1 MTSKTIEK
9 LLPLSRD
16 IESSTVTVNNS
27 DDFVFDKVLFDI
39 DALTALQTIFNSS
52 DSADSKSARVKFMI
66 TIQDEADLQALGYS
80 KEQINKFKPQE
91 AADILSAGTEA
102 KPTNDFDIGR

>member
-27 DDFVFDKVLFDI
+27 DDFVFDRVLFDI
-39 DALTALQTIFNSS
+39 DALTVLQSLFNPSES
-52 DSADSKSARVKFMI
+52 VDSKSARVKFMI
-66 TIQDEADLQALGYS
+66 TIQDETDLQGLGYS